1 MRGHAHQVPEQAP
14 VVIVYQQALEDM
26 RPDAVQHMQ
35 VLGISTWAGETRPGD
50 LPGEC
55 PRIPAPRYFLQGH
68 GLQAADVE
76 LKIHHP
82 FQRFIVPFVVPCIA
96 NEGCTGVADE
106 ITDEQVERV
115 GINALSAPGRVSLF
129 R

>member
-1 MRGHAHQVPEQAP
+1 
-14 VVIVYQQALEDM
+14 
-26 RPDAVQHMQ
+26 MQ
-35 VLGISTWAGETRPGD
+35 VLGGLHFGPAKHGLGD
-50 LPGEC
+50 LPGVN
-55 PRIPAPRYFLQGH
+55 AHAYQHLGYFPQGH

-82 FQRFIVPFVVPCIA
+82 FQRFIVPFVPCIA

-115 GINALSAPGRVSLF
+115 AG
-129 R
+129 